1 MKSSKSIRR
10 HFKRTM
16 ALSLLAVNPFLV
28 ATVCAQVHVDNP
40 FVGATG
46 YVNPDYAKK
55 VDASIAKVN
64 GAPLK
69 AKMGV
74 VKTLPTAVWL
84 DRIDAIAGGSKN
96 AGRLGLRAHL
106 DAALAQ
112 KKQIRPSRPAL

>member
-1 MKSSKSIRR
+1 MRVDKHHPIIKVNLMKSSKGIRR

-16 ALSLLAVNPFLV
+16 ALSLLVVNPLFV

-64 GAPLK
+64 LISPDSQ
-69 AKMGV
+69 
-74 VKTLPTAVWL
+74 P
-84 DRIDAIAGGSKN
+84 
-96 AGRLGLRAHL
+96 
-106 DAALAQ
+106 
-112 KKQIRPSRPAL
+112 